1 MALCLWYLRLEKL
14 ILMKDSNIC
23 IGIILF
29 NPTNDEI
36 NSLIRLTN
44 ENNVYV
50 YVNSN
55 IDNEVKSVLHEKTK
69 YIYCSNVNFGISKAM
84 NHLFAESKKD
94 GFKYFMCLD
103 QDTIINDDFSI
114 CEIEKEIFNINAKF
128 LEHDFLGY
136 NLNSSENQYSF
147 QDFIIISGTIFN
159 LEILQKMGFFNENYF
174 VDLVDYEISIRAS
187 VFKYKFINLLNNKFF
202 DHKSNQADTL
212 HSIFCFT
219 VRTRRYEYSRIKQSI
234 LSYMNLLFFS
244 IKKLQ
249 IYLFIKLFRS
259 FLIYIYFR
267 LISIFPIKDS

>member
-103 QDTIINDDFSI
+103 QDTIINDDFNI
-114 CEIEKEIFNINAKF
+114 YEIKKEIFNINAKF
-128 LEHDFLGY
+128 VEHDFLG
-136 NLNSSENQYSF
+136 
-147 QDFIIISGTIFN
+147 
-159 LEILQKMGFFNENYF
+159 
-174 VDLVDYEISIRAS
+174 
-187 VFKYKFINLLNNKFF
+187 
-202 DHKSNQADTL
+202 
-212 HSIFCFT
+212 
-219 VRTRRYEYSRIKQSI
+219 
-234 LSYMNLLFFS
+234 
-244 IKKLQ
+244 
-249 IYLFIKLFRS
+249 
-259 FLIYIYFR
+259 
-267 LISIFPIKDS
+267 